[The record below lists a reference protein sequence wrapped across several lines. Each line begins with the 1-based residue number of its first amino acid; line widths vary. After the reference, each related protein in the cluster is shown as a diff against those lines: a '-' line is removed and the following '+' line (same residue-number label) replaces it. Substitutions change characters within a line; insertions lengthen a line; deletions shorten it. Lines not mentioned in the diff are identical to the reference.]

1 MPSARILPLQ
11 LPPAAGHFCTLQPSP
26 RTAPAYAVD
35 QCSALTVAS
44 ECQAAGP
51 VTGLATCGNGLL
63 YSISQGASC
72 NLQSWAELGLS
83 PPALPPIPATLP
95 STSAMAVAPASQWVA
110 TAHKDL
116 KIRLWRPSKAGG
128 QLQQV
133 ASLPSLRQNLHNWT
147 LQHRYVQTR
156 RHGKKFAWMQHT
168 DTISALAFS
177 ADGSLLYSASWDRTV
192 KVWSLHDMQCLES
205 FTAHI
210 DSINAMVVGAADGL
224 LYTGSADKSIKV
236 WTRRP
241 STSAGGRQFKHSM
254 VVALQEQGAAVNAL
268 VMSRDGSLL
277 YSGGSDGRIVVWR
290 KSSPC
295 WPHKAAAASQLLRV
309 QEKLQGHARA
319 VLCLDLL
326 PLNAGS
332 GASYASLLVSG
343 SADRTIRLWRHD
355 NKNVHECVAAV
366 KAHSGPVR
374 SVRVGVVEEL
384 GEVCGGVAFSGGLD
398 GSIKMWM
405 LTPATSSSS
414 ILSSANVGD
423 ADQERES

>member
-1 MPSARILPLQ
+1 MPSARIRPLP
-11 LPPAAGHFCTLQPSP
+11 LPPAGFCTLQPSKG
-26 RTAPAYAVD
+26 APSSAVD
-35 QCSALTVAS
+35 QCSALTLAS

-51 VTGLATCGNGLL
+51 VTGLATCANGLL
-63 YSISQGASC
+63 YSISQGDSC

-83 PPALPPIPATLP
+83 PPALPPVPATLP
-95 STSAMAVAPASQWVA
+95 STSAMAVAPGCQWVA

-133 ASLPSLRQNLHNWT
+133 ASLPSLRQSLHNWT

-236 WTRRP
+236 WARRP
-241 STSAGGRQFKHSM
+241 STSGAGGRQFKHSM
-254 VVALQEQGAAVNAL
+254 VVALQQQGSAVNAL

-277 YSGGSDGRIVVWR
+277 YSGGSDGQIVVWR

-326 PLNAGS
+326 ELNAGS
-332 GASYASLLVSG
+332 GASSLLVSG
-343 SADRTIRLWRHD
+343 SADRNIRLWRHD

-366 KAHSGPVR
+366 RAHTGPVR
-374 SVRVGVVEEL
+374 SLRVGVVEEL
-384 GEVCGGVAFSGGLD
+384 GGVCGGVAFSGGLD

-405 LTPATSSSS
+405 LAPATSSSS
-414 ILSSANVGD
+414 SISSATGNL
-423 ADQERES
+423 DQEDQI

>member
-1 MPSARILPLQ
+1 MPSVRIRPLAPASRCPLQ
-11 LPPAAGHFCTLQPSP
+11 PASTCAP
-26 RTAPAYAVD
+26 RSNPASGAVD
-35 QCSALTVAS
+35 QCNTLMLAS

-51 VTGLATCGNGLL
+51 VTGLATCSNGLL
-63 YSISQGASC
+63 YSICHGDHSC
-72 NLQSWAELGLS
+72 NLQSWTELGLS
-83 PPALPPIPATLP
+83 PSALPPISAALAP
-95 STSAMAVAPASQWVA
+95 TSVVAVAAGSQYVA

-116 KIRLWRPSKAGG
+116 RIRLWRRSKAGG

-133 ASLPSLRQNLHNWT
+133 SSLPSLRQYLHNWT
-147 LQHRYVQTR
+147 LQHRYLQTR
-156 RHGKKFAWMQHT
+156 RHGKKFAWMQHA

-177 ADGSLLYSASWDRTV
+177 ADCTLLYSASWDRTV
-192 KVWSLHDMQCLES
+192 KVWSLHDMQCQES

-224 LYTGSADKSIKV
+224 LYTGSADKFIKV
-236 WTRRP
+236 WCRRP
-241 STSAGGRQFKHSM
+241 STSKGRHFKHSV

-277 YSGGSDGRIVVWR
+277 YSGGSDGRVVVWR

-326 PLNAGS
+326 QSNDSS
-332 GASYASLLVSG
+332 GAPSLLVSG
-343 SADRTIRLWRHD
+343 SADQTIRVWRQD
-355 NKNVHECVAAV
+355 NNINVHECVGV
-366 KAHSGPVR
+366 VRAHTGPVR
-374 SVRVGVVEEL
+374 SLRVGVVKEL
-384 GEVCGGVAFSGGLD
+384 GGVCGGVAFSGGLD

-405 LTPATSSSS
+405 LAPATSSSS
-414 ILSSANVGD
+414 SATGD
-423 ADQERES
+423 VDQEDRI